1 MLTPHALSWE
11 YLVVLLPM
19 YCCHSRRDATTLTDM
34 GEQDWLEQGHGSGAG
49 LQPMIKGSIRRT
61 GERASI
67 RSVLRGRD
75 SAPRRSHRRTKAM
88 VGWLLY
94 CCTAVGGSA
103 AAWTV
108 RETLFPSLGAPTTRS
123 VWENPRVDTTVT
135 TEPASPS
142 TESSVVLALAADA
155 IVATTQSSVEPQ
167 TVPSASPPTNSVD
180 NSGSGKAPTT
190 GTTLADDPSSGPG
203 PGTTVD
209 DHSTDT
215 STPQSSSPGSV
226 DTSTPDPSTSD
237 SSGDSSGK
245 GQGGSGAG
253 GGGPPSP

>member
-1 MLTPHALSWE
+1 
-11 YLVVLLPM
+11 
-19 YCCHSRRDATTLTDM
+19 
-34 GEQDWLEQGHGSGAG
+34 
-49 LQPMIKGSIRRT
+49 
-61 GERASI
+61 
-67 RSVLRGRD
+67 
-75 SAPRRSHRRTKAM
+75 M

-135 TEPASPS
+135 TEPASTS
-142 TESSVVLALAADA
+142 TENSVVLAVLAVDTT
-155 IVATTQSSVEPQ
+155 VATTQSSVEAQ
-167 TVPSASPPTNSVD
+167 TVPSASLPSDGSTNSVD
-180 NSGSGKAPTT
+180 NSGSGSDKSPVT
-190 GTTLADDPSSGPG
+190 GTTLAENPSSGPG

-245 GQGGSGAG
+245 GKGGSGG
-253 GGGPPSP
+253 GGGGADDPTIP